1 MTRITPLG
9 EGQDLTAPAGHY
21 SPVVVGGG
29 LIFISG
35 QLPATTLD
43 RDACFEAQ
51 VRSVLDSLL
60 GVLDSCG
67 GQPEDLLKVTAYI
80 VGVERWGE
88 FNAIYGEVL
97 GMVKPA
103 RTVVPLTELHYG
115 WQIEIDAVALHRASV
130 PRIEC

>member
-1 MTRITPLG
+1 MTRTTSPG
-9 EGQDLTAPAGHY
+9 EEQGLNAPTGHY
-21 SPVVVGGG
+21 SPVVVGSG

-43 RDACFEAQ
+43 RNAGFAAQ

-60 GVLDSCG
+60 GVLTSCG

-88 FNAIYGEVL
+88 FNAIYGQVL

-130 PRIEC
+130 PRVE